1 MIKTIKIQSFFIYSV
16 RVLFSSND
24 FKFSLQHFL
33 LYYMFS
39 VKSIIEGIEFGF
51 TDVSSV
57 PPTYTQGSNQNHA
70 NTSVKRQSGQ
80 SNIGR

>member
-1 MIKTIKIQSFFIYSV
+1 
-16 RVLFSSND
+16 
-24 FKFSLQHFL
+24 
-33 LYYMFS
+33 MFS

-51 TDVSSV
+51 TDISSV
-57 PPTYTQGSNQNHA
+57 PPTYTQGSNQNHT